1 MNTEDQIKERYQGDQ
16 GREYHGKKREI
27 PENAFPWVTQLRYEK
42 IAPQVKPTDVVME
55 YGVGF
60 GWNIARLNCQKRLG
74 YDLAQ
79 HLAPLLDKQGI
90 EFVPDTSMLLDH
102 SVDVMVCH
110 HVLEHVPAPIE
121 VLTEIRRLLKKDGR
135 LLLFVPYEK
144 EVRYQKYDPLEPNHH
159 LYAWNVQT
167 LGNLVSD
174 CGFDIVSGGVRR
186 FGYDRFAANW
196 ADRLGLGESG
206 FRFIRR
212 VVHSLKPAKEVS
224 IMAVVDSEE
233 F

>member
-1 MNTEDQIKERYQGDQ
+1 MATEDRIKQRYQGEL

-27 PENAFPWVTQLRYEK
+27 PDEAFPWVAKLRYEK
-42 IAPQVKPTDVVME
+42 IAPQVRSSDVVME

-60 GWNIARLNCQKRLG
+60 GWNIARLDCQQRLG
-74 YDLAQ
+74 FDLAQ
-79 HLAPLLDKQGI
+79 HLEPLLSSQGI
-90 EFVPDTSMLLDH
+90 EFVPDTSTLADR

-110 HVLEHVPAPIE
+110 HVLEHVPSPVE
-121 VLTEIRRLLKKDGR
+121 VLAEIRRLLKQDGK

-144 EVRYQKYDPLEPNHH
+144 ERRYRSYDPREPNHH

-174 CGFDIVSGGVRR
+174 CGFDVAASGVRR

-196 ADRLGLGESG
+196 AQRLGLGESG
-206 FRFIRR
+206 FRLIRGI
-212 VVHSLKPAKEVS
+212 VHSVKPAQEVAIVAS
-224 IMAVVDSEE
+224 PC
-233 F
+233 